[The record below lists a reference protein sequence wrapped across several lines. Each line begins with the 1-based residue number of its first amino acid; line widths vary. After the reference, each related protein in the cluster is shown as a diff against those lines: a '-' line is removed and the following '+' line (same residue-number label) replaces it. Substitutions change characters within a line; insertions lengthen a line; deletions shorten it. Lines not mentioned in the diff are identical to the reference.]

1 MNLLLALDDSDCSE
15 TALAVLV
22 EQFRPGGTTVRVIHV
37 IEWPHDLPTS
47 PAFAEA
53 PSAVQCVVRA
63 KDEHRRH
70 GHALLDR
77 AVARLQR
84 AHFAATAQLV
94 EGGARQAIVAM
105 AANWPA
111 DAIVIGSHGRHGLD
125 RALLGSVSDGVV
137 RHAPCSVHV
146 VRERAIPRTGATQ
159 PGLLT
164 TIKREESHHD

>member
-1 MNLLLALDDSDCSE
+1 MNLLLALDDSECSE
-15 TALAVLV
+15 AALGVV
-22 EQFRPGGTTVRVIHV
+22 IDQFRPDGTDVRVIHV

-47 PAFAEA
+47 LAFAEG
-53 PSAVQCVVRA
+53 PSAAQCVRHA

-70 GHALLDR
+70 GHELLDR

-125 RALLGSVSDGVV
+125 RVVLGSVSDGVV

-146 VRERAIPRTGATQ
+146 VRERDATRSAKTK
-159 PGLLT
+159 PSLLT
-164 TIKREESHHD
+164 TVKREGVKPD